1 MREATGIEEIR
12 RFVRETKNAGRSVAL
27 VPTMGSLHE
36 GHMSLVRIA
45 QARDAAVVLS
55 IFVNPTQFAPGEDY
69 ESYPRDLSRD
79 RSIAQHEKVDFLFVP
94 TVDEMYPRGFQT
106 KVTVPGL
113 AASLCGRGRP
123 GHFDGV
129 ALIVAKLLNIVRPD
143 FSVFG
148 KKDAQQA
155 ILIQRMAR
163 DLHLPG
169 EIVLGP
175 TVRESDGLAMS
186 SRNAYLRA
194 EERRAA
200 TAISR
205 GLLRAKNAYDSGER
219 SGAKLVTE
227 AREAIEREALLAI
240 EYVEL
245 VDREDLS
252 PWRDPS
258 RAALLAAAVRV
269 GKARLIDNVFLG
281 DDGAE

>member
-1 MREATGIEEIR
+1 MREATRIEEIR
-12 RFVRETKNAGRSVAL
+12 RFVRETKDAGLPVAL

-45 QARDAAVVLS
+45 QARDAVVVLS

-79 RSIAQHEKVDFLFVP
+79 RSIAQKENVDFLFAP
-94 TVDEMYPRGFQT
+94 TVGEMYPRGFQT
-106 KVTVPGL
+106 KVMVPGL
-113 AASLCGRGRP
+113 ASGLCGGGRP

-129 ALIVAKLLNIVRPD
+129 ALIVAKLLNIVGPD

-148 KKDAQQA
+148 MKDAQQA

-175 TVRESDGLAMS
+175 TVREDDGLAMS
-186 SRNAYLRA
+186 SRNAYLRP

-219 SGAKLVTE
+219 SGPKLASE
-227 AREAIEREALLAI
+227 ARAEIEREPLLAI

-252 PWRDPS
+252 PWRDPT
-258 RAALLAAAVRV
+258 RPALLAAAVRV